1 MATYDPW
8 SVVTVPFPFTDRG
21 QAKHRPAV
29 VLSPQKFQSE
39 HQCAVLAMI
48 TDARNPRWP
57 SDVLVRD
64 LGAAGLRFASVFRCK
79 LFTLDHRLILSK
91 IGSLAAHDRRAA
103 GRALRAAIVR

>member
-1 MATYDPW
+1 MATYEPW

-21 QAKHRPAV
+21 QVKRRPAV
-29 VLSPQKFQSE
+29 VLSPPKFQSE

-48 TDARNPRWP
+48 TDARNPRWA

-64 LGAAGLRFASVFRCK
+64 LGVAGLRFASVFRCK

-91 IGSLAAHDRRAA
+91 IGGLAERDRRAVR
-103 GRALRAAIVR
+103 RALRAAIVQ